1 MARKSFDDVK
11 TSRLDEVIEEAT
23 QEAPESMTD
32 QERLQAMKTQGH
44 KGLKLPR
51 INMAFTPDNYNYL
64 KVMSRARGE
73 TLTEFCNF
81 VLTQS
86 LNANRDLY
94 EEAQVLV
101 ERFIKDMK

>member
-11 TSRLDEVIEEAT
+11 TSRLDEVITEAT

-32 QERLQAMKTQGH
+32 QERMQAMKTQGR

-86 LNANRDLY
+86 LNVNRDLY

>member
-23 QEAPESMTD
+23 QEAPEALTD

-81 VLTQS
+81 VLSQS
-86 LNANRDLY
+86 LNVNRDLY
-94 EEAQVLV
+94 EEAQATV